1 MKKDSEHARMNRI
14 HVRHPATGIV
24 LLLAVFVWAGCAALE
39 GVQTVK
45 VHRHLFK
52 PDLPASFAS
61 VYGGKRVD
69 LNDFINRDQ
78 KTRVWTYY
86 SPDRKFAYEASVPLE
101 YYAMDCFR
109 EAFWKAGMAVMKFT
123 PDKNIP
129 DMSLVIDRWSDQEFK
144 FTVTVMKGGFETYK
158 NQFDIL
164 MPSLDEKAGPVDRE
178 NNAYAMMNKAVV
190 AVMSDP
196 VFQAM
201 FK

>member
-1 MKKDSEHARMNRI
+1 MRRASEHRWMHRI
-14 HVRHPATGIV
+14 HVRRLATGIV
-24 LLLAVFVWAGCAALE
+24 LILAVFVWAGCVTLA

-52 PDLPASFAS
+52 PDLPASLAS
-61 VYGGKRVD
+61 VYGGKQID
-69 LNDFINRDQ
+69 LNDFVNRDQ

-109 EAFWKAGMAVMKFT
+109 EAFWKAGMAVMKYT
-123 PDKNIP
+123 PDKDVP
-129 DMSLVIDRWSDQEFK
+129 DMSLDIDQWSDQEFK
-144 FTVTVMKGGFETYK
+144 FTVAVMKGGFEKYK
-158 NQFDIL
+158 HQFDIL
-164 MPSLDEKAGPVDRE
+164 MPSLDEKAGPAERE
-178 NNAYAMMNKAVV
+178 NNAYAMMNQAVV

-196 VFQAM
+196 AFQAV